1 MASRK
6 PQPAWTDDAA
16 NSLLK
21 IIRKAM
27 RGDSPRKVE
36 QAGRV
41 AAKATKQAAAQGRKS
56 GKAIIAQGYKGE
68 VKFAK
73 DQKMAAAE
81 IKRRASK
88 EALIKKHNRTV
99 GAAQLGEAAGRKGSK
114 LKAGKEVAMSA
125 EKAEAARV
133 QGRRATAQRAKGNA
147 ARKAEQEKLGNQ
159 IKNAKSAS
167 EKLALR
173 RKLRAHEEKYGR
185 FR

>member
-1 MASRK
+1 MPNKK

-16 NSLLK
+16 NTLVK

-27 RGDSPRKVE
+27 RGESPRKVE

-41 AAKATKQAAAQGRKS
+41 AAKATKQAAKQGRKT
-56 GKAIIAQGYKGE
+56 GKEIIAKGYKGE

-81 IKRRASK
+81 IARRARN
-88 EALIKKHNRTV
+88 EAIIKRQGKTV

-114 LKAGKEVAMSA
+114 LKAGKEVPMSKENVA
-125 EKAEAARV
+125 KAVE
-133 QGRRATAQRAKGNA
+133 QGKKATSQRAKGNA
-147 ARKAEQEKLGNQ
+147 ARKKEQEALADR
-159 IKNAKSAS
+159 IKNSKSAS
-167 EKLALR
+167 EKVALR
-173 RKLRAHEEKYGR
+173 RKLRAHEEKHGR